1 MKLSASEIRAKAIE
15 LARSNESA
23 VVEPAHIFLACGL
36 IWPNINISNEEAM
49 KLLRDEVN
57 QDGRPKL
64 VSVPRVSLR
73 AEKILD
79 QLQPF
84 SEVVFLRLLALHLK
98 PKDSGP
104 NASGA
109 RPKQKSKKS
118 EEDKGRNQGSER
130 DADPIR
136 DPIPARPLTE
146 LLNELNSLTGLSS
159 VKTRVG
165 ELINLQKVNKARISK
180 GLQPLGSGLNLVLLG
195 EPGTGKTTVA
205 RIIGQIY
212 GSLGLLERGHVV
224 EVGRQDLVAKYI
236 GQTALKVEKVIDSA
250 MGGVLFIDEAY
261 SLSPDGAHAYDFGHE
276 AVAALIQLMENNRD
290 KLAVFVAGYEKQMN
304 SFLDSNPGLRSRF
317 TNTMVFES
325 YSPSEMVDICLE
337 MISDLKITVSEAVVR
352 ELQRHF
358 SAADYSGS
366 AGNGRYARNVL
377 DKMVSNM
384 ANRLGAQSIF
394 ETVALTSFTPEDVPV
409 AKGQPS
415 KGFKLGFQPE

>member
-1 MKLSASEIRAKAIE
+1 MSSPEIRAKAIE

-23 VVEPAHIFLACGL
+23 VVEPAHIFLACAL
-36 IWPNINISNEEAM
+36 IWPNLAVSNEEAM
-49 KLLRDEVN
+49 KRLGDEVN

-98 PKDSGP
+98 PEESGP
-104 NASGA
+104 RASGS
-109 RPKQKSKKS
+109 RPKRKSNKT
-118 EEDKGRNQGSER
+118 EDDSDRSRGTKG
-130 DADPIR
+130 DAKPVIDPF
-136 DPIPARPLTE
+136 PARSLDA
-146 LLNELNSLTGLSS
+146 LLSELNSLTGLSS

-165 ELINLQKVNKARISK
+165 ELINLQKVNKARITK
-180 GLQPLGSGLNLVLLG
+180 GMQPLGSGLNLVLLG

-212 GSLGLLERGHVV
+212 GSLGLLDKGHVV

-236 GQTALKVEKVIDSA
+236 GQTAPKVEKVVNSA

-317 TNTMVFES
+317 TNTLVFES
-325 YSPSEMVDICLE
+325 YSASEMVDICLE
-337 MISDLKITVSEAVVR
+337 MISDLHINVSEAVVS
-352 ELQRHF
+352 ELHRHF

-366 AGNGRYARNVL
+366 AGNGRYARNVV
-377 DKMVSNM
+377 DKMISNM

-394 ETVALTSFTPEDVPV
+394 ETVALTSFSPEDVPA
-409 AKGQPS
+409 AKAKPS
-415 KGFKLGFQPE
+415 KSFKLGFQPE